1 MINIMS
7 SSSITLYLQTPLFK
21 VHLLQMLYIRL
32 TSNQLLRKTRSMT
45 HFEVLNLYRESSSRV
60 NLQNGVKDNL

>member
-1 MINIMS
+1 MISIMS

-32 TSNQLLRKTRSMT
+32 TYNQLLRKTRSMT

-60 NLQNGVKDNL
+60 SLQNGVKDNL